1 MLLENPGI
9 VRDKRKDGN
18 SEMQKYNLLHNLFL
32 TEKTSDK
39 SSYEEK
45 IHIQSMKN
53 HDHTLSD

>member
-1 MLLENPGI
+1 
-9 VRDKRKDGN
+9 
-18 SEMQKYNLLHNLFL
+18 MQKYNLLHNLFL

-45 IHIQSMKN
+45 IHIQCMKN